1 MPIWR
6 RLRDCFRRI
15 ETVAVA
21 DNYHRSVLGL
31 PPAPYPEILPTQNQ
45 LQTNSTDYLTA
56 HAKVEVGE
64 ILRIM
69 ERAEMYPDGADEST
83 QSTRT
88 APRTPSSQQ
97 RTPLQRRFTFRA
109 LDKSSPSETGQQKT
123 STVGES
129 TEPTIG
135 FRPVQ
140 RPPSTG
146 GTHPPSSGDPFSRH
160 AAVGYTIHPRT
171 CYPPP
176 YTCESCCYTNSTYSR
191 CNTPVWYRM

>member
-1 MPIWR
+1 
-6 RLRDCFRRI
+6 
-15 ETVAVA
+15 
-21 DNYHRSVLGL
+21 
-31 PPAPYPEILPTQNQ
+31 
-45 LQTNSTDYLTA
+45 
-56 HAKVEVGE
+56 
-64 ILRIM
+64 
-69 ERAEMYPDGADEST
+69 MYPDGAGRVDPVNTYSP
-83 QSTRT
+83 QD
-88 APRTPSSQQ
+88 TPSSQQ

-140 RPPSTG
+140 RPSLYRWY
-146 GTHPPSSGDPFSRH
+146 PPPLSGDPFSRH

-191 CNTPVWYRM
+191 CNTPYGTECGPQLALQ